1 MRRPEAEQRLSGK
14 RFRKVPPGIY
24 LDYKTGKPL
33 VIISEEE
40 YHVGSIC
47 IRNEKYKY
55 ARWREGNKIKEK
67 YLGTL

>member
-1 MRRPEAEQRLSGK
+1 MKEFRALQRFERK

-24 LDYKTGKPL
+24 LNRETGKPL

-47 IRNEKYKY
+47 IRKEKYKY
-55 ARWREGNKIKEK
+55 ARWREGNKIKEQ